1 MYAFLRA
8 LLDSLLAWVTG
19 AVRDNE
25 KANDAKQDR
34 ELQTRIGKR
43 VSDHIRL
50 RRSKPESFGGLHS
63 NGPRDGGRADADR
76 PERDGSRI
84 HDGWEG

>member
-19 AVRDNE
+19 AVKDNN
-25 KANDAKQDR
+25 KATDATEDR

-50 RRSKPESFGGLHS
+50 RRSKPESYGGLHS
-63 NGPRDGGRADADR
+63 HDLGDRGRADADR

>member
-19 AVRDNE
+19 AVKDNN
-25 KANDAKQDR
+25 KATDATEDR

-63 NGPRDGGRADADR
+63 YDFGDRGRTDADG
-76 PERDGSRI
+76 PEDRRSDV